1 MTPTGVLHLFSI
13 KKIFYEKMDLRLFYF
28 KVTIYFIDT
37 DVLNT

>member
-1 MTPTGVLHLFSI
+1 MTPTSVLHLFSI
-13 KKIFYEKMDLRLFYF
+13 KKIFYEKMDLSLFYF